1 MDHTI
6 YDYLML
12 FLIYA
17 FLGWCCEVVY
27 AAVNHGKFVNR
38 GFMNGPVCPIYGF
51 GVIGVILC
59 LKPVSG
65 NLVFLFIGSVLLTS
79 SLELITGFA
88 LEKVFHDKWWDYS
101 ENPMNIKGYICLKFS
116 LMWGFACVFV
126 VRIIHPVI
134 EGVVIKLPHIAAY
147 VGLIVFGAVFIADF
161 VITVIGV
168 SRFPKRM
175 KSILE
180 LERSLNFISEEI
192 GMELTESVFS
202 VQEKEKALK
211 KAISEKA
218 PELEQTLEKYRELL
232 SRRDFVHKR
241 ILTAFPRLQR
251 GRYEGAVRKLRLMKQ
266 RQNK

>member
-1 MDHTI
+1 MNHTI
-6 YDYLML
+6 YDYMML
-12 FLIYA
+12 FLIYS

-38 GFMNGPVCPIYGF
+38 GFLNGPICPIYGF
-51 GVIGVILC
+51 GVIAVIFC
-59 LKPVSG
+59 LEPVSG
-65 NLVFLFIGSVLLTS
+65 SLVLLFIGSVLLTS
-79 SLELITGFA
+79 TLEFVTGYI
-88 LEKVFHDKWWDYS
+88 LEKAFHDKWWDYS
-101 ENPMNIKGYICLKFS
+101 ENPVNIKGYICLKFS

-126 VRIIHPVI
+126 IRIIHPII
-134 EGVVIKLPHIAAY
+134 EGVVIKLPDILTY
-147 VGLIVFGAVFIADF
+147 ICLIVFGTVFTADV

-202 VQEKEKALK
+202 AKEKEKAVR
-211 KAISEKA
+211 KAINERA
-218 PELEQTLEKYRELL
+218 PELEQSLEKYRELL

-241 ILTAFPRLQR
+241 LLNAFPRLQN
-251 GRYEGAVRKLRLMKQ
+251 GKYEGAVRKLRLKKQ
-266 RQNK
+266 R